1 MYVIGN
7 LKANLLPVTPLPGS
21 LNLIVN
27 SPLKLIHISLNISN
41 ETLALNH
48 DNEFYLISQSIL
60 IACLLEN
67 VWILKGDIT
76 YLNLLCEFKGRAL

>member
-1 MYVIGN
+1 MYSHARHWEFKSDN
-7 LKANLLPVTPLPGS
+7 APCLSFTS

-27 SPLKLIHISLNISN
+27 SPLKMIHISLNISY
-41 ETLALNH
+41 ETLVLNH
-48 DNEFYLISQSIL
+48 DKKFYLTSLSIL

-76 YLNLLCEFKGRAL
+76 

>member
-1 MYVIGN
+1 M
-7 LKANLLPVTPLPGS
+7 
-21 LNLIVN
+21 
-27 SPLKLIHISLNISN
+27 IHISLNISN
-41 ETLALNH
+41 ETLVLNH